1 MKDNKKIA
9 PLLLA
14 LLSSLFSIALIFLP
28 IHIPLGFMAGILTIA
43 IILPQFLYFFLA
55 KKNDIEKIEPEISHQ
70 ADCSLEELKIL
81 ELKEEVSSHIKME
94 EESCKE
100 IHELALRSHI
110 FSPIFKELCTSI
122 SKNLS
127 ATTEPL
133 SDELFKIKK
142 DISSFLHH
150 VSQYEDEVKN
160 HKMLNRVSSECS
172 NIQADM
178 QMLDTNI
185 REVFGNVEENIID
198 LQVVNTKIGTI
209 AKAITEVSEKIRIL
223 SFNASIEAARAGKAG
238 SGFRVIANEIKDL
251 SALTDTHLSQI
262 WDTLKD
268 TQGVFDTIRR
278 TIKENTENMYE
289 VLTERQSGLSS
300 FIEVLKGYFNN
311 FADLF
316 DSVNEVIN
324 SLSHSMDKIAP
335 VVQMHEI
342 TSQEV
347 GNMEIVIQDISKDIS
362 TVYDT
367 LPNAKPLLSD
377 QFTLNEQAKQ
387 VSKKVRTRLTT
398 ERELEALKKA
408 ISKVAPDAKIDLGM
422 TTKAIEL
429 F

>member
-1 MKDNKKIA
+1 
-9 PLLLA
+9 
-14 LLSSLFSIALIFLP
+14 
-28 IHIPLGFMAGILTIA
+28 
-43 IILPQFLYFFLA
+43 
-55 KKNDIEKIEPEISHQ
+55 
-70 ADCSLEELKIL
+70 
-81 ELKEEVSSHIKME
+81 
-94 EESCKE
+94 
-100 IHELALRSHI
+100 
-110 FSPIFKELCTSI
+110 
-122 SKNLS
+122 
-127 ATTEPL
+127 
-133 SDELFKIKK
+133 
-142 DISSFLHH
+142 
-150 VSQYEDEVKN
+150 
-160 HKMLNRVSSECS
+160 
-172 NIQADM
+172 
-178 QMLDTNI
+178 
-185 REVFGNVEENIID
+185 
-198 LQVVNTKIGTI
+198 
-209 AKAITEVSEKIRIL
+209 
-223 SFNASIEAARAGKAG
+223 
-238 SGFRVIANEIKDL
+238 
-251 SALTDTHLSQI
+251 
-262 WDTLKD
+262 
-268 TQGVFDTIRR
+268 
-278 TIKENTENMYE
+278 MYE

-335 VVQMHEI
+335 VVQLHEI